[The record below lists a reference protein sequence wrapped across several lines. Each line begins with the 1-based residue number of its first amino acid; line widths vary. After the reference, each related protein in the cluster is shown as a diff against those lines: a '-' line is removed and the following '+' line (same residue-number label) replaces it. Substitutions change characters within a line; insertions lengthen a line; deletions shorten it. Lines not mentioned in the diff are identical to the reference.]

1 MCPIYSNGQPMDCK
15 FPRGVC
21 LAQDLIIPLFKL
33 VISRKY
39 ARDFSVECNQSP
51 YLYNEHDLWL
61 YYADSSHPSLSQQ
74 ESIYQNSVFTPN
86 HTSSRLS
93 VQWLWLLEWNLQKQK
108 AQSAPHNDFHN
119 HFLLSYCFRQSRKW
133 QIFIFFFEWQIQFKM
148 QIWEWRPSFTRLMN
162 NKFSCSSIL
171 KSQFKFL
178 FCTNTALHPHR
189 QSAYLAIK

>member
-119 HFLLSYCFRQSRKW
+119 RFLLSYCFRQSRKW
-133 QIFIFFFEWQIQFKM
+133 QIFIFFLNDKSSLKCRFGSGDPVLQDWWITNFPVVPYWNPNSNSFFAQIL
-148 QIWEWRPSFTRLMN
+148 P
-162 NKFSCSSIL
+162 
-171 KSQFKFL
+171 
-178 FCTNTALHPHR
+178 CTHTDNPHT
-189 QSAYLAIK
+189 